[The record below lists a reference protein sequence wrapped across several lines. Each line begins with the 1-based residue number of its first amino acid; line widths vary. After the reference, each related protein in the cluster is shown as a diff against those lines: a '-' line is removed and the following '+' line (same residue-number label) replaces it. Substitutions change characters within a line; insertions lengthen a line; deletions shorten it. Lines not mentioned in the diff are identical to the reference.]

1 MSQGN
6 ADNDD
11 VRRRELAMIHV
22 AKKQLGMEDD
32 AYRAL
37 LWSIARVNSAA
48 DLDWAGRKQLLDH
61 MKKCGFKA
69 RPPKKGGGR
78 ELEDD
83 PQSKMILALWLQL
96 HNQGVVRDPS
106 ERALAAWVKRQTG
119 VDAIRW
125 LRRDQKVALI
135 ESLKAWADRTRR

>member
-1 MSQGN
+1 VSQEN
-6 ADNDD
+6 
-11 VRRRELAMIHV
+11 VRHRELAMIHV

-69 RPPKKGGGR
+69 RPPKAAGAR
-78 ELEDD
+78 ALEGD
-83 PQSKMILALWLQL
+83 PQSQMILALWLQL

-106 ERALAAWVKRQTG
+106 EHALAAWVKRQTG

-125 LRRDQKVALI
+125 LNRGQKVALI